1 MGLCTP
7 RREKC
12 DKWRR
17 SWKWKGSVRNRKLIL
32 LKSAEMKQTNE
43 QESEKK
49 RMELEARLSE
59 LQSEIRMIDQ
69 ESGATE

>member
-1 MGLCTP
+1 
-7 RREKC
+7 
-12 DKWRR
+12 
-17 SWKWKGSVRNRKLIL
+17 
-32 LKSAEMKQTNE
+32 MKQTNE

-59 LQSEIRMIDQ
+59 FQSEIRMIDQ

>member
-1 MGLCTP
+1 M
-7 RREKC
+7 
-12 DKWRR
+12 
-17 SWKWKGSVRNRKLIL
+17 RNRKLIL